1 MSRHSSR
8 WARVRSTDLRIL
20 FLEVASPCQVSP
32 SAMLWY
38 RSGLSAFCRA
48 MNLATVSSI
57 RPPLPHTDTVWTN
70 TANRGTGSRGH
81 GVSSTALC
89 HEDLHTTKQ
98 NTSRTNWKCVGA
110 NRDVGGR
117 GLTVRRVSWVRWGT
131 APQRVYSRQ
140 PGTSMEVCAALP
152 TSLSTP
158 TRYPPWTTR
167 LKTDHIDEWMKRV
180 EMASEFAASEVFP
193 SRRWTSGATSRVM
206 ALQSTTQ
213 LQDHDDAYGEAQA
226 LLSDWMSSKLRLE
239 LELDDEDD
247 PAGSTLQPTVMD
259 YSTFDVSLLPHSPKV
274 ESSPFFLMVIQTRTY
289 PELYSHLAEEEE
301 GEAVSSFL
309 QDLMDRELLDPGT
322 AEDLVLDL
330 DQGGRKTR
338 DPSVRENRARRDAE
352 RESQRRARE
361 ARRGAE
367 EEARRRERAAEA
379 RRREEAR
386 RQEAMVQKE
395 TVRLRRQME
404 EQRALEQLV
413 RQREREKLDRQK
425 TAVCPPRVG
434 PPVLIQDQ
442 HNPPSAE
449 QNQAR
454 IHMVNLQRHLSGWYS
469 VVLEQRLRL
478 GRAAALCDWRRSL
491 RAWRAWRAL
500 VRDQLATGGDRRRLL
515 RRCFND
521 WQLWCQTEKGQRE
534 LLAQRE
540 QTRSKMAAL
549 ISAASIGRPKGPEA
563 PARVTPMAP
572 AKRIGP
578 PGITEEGK
586 DGHPDGISTVRQNN
600 TDVLTPAPSSGCQG
614 DAPGILPVTRP
625 SQPWQVTRRH
635 ATISVGELRQVQQ
648 RGGGGEGGRGGGG
661 GGPDKGSR
669 FEHRHAAQQHTIA
682 RQKKLLREQQEQIL
696 QLQEE
701 RGLLETRGTAP
712 QPRPSKAGSP
722 SILTA
727 NNPEPPEQ
735 RDRGWTSGGR
745 TLARKAAN
753 QQQPCPDPVV
763 TAMEERARRR
773 LERKREVEELRRK
786 KEEEK
791 LAQIKA
797 AEEER
802 RREEEE
808 ARRGEAQRR
817 KEERMLQRE
826 REEEKRQRLRR
837 EQELQ
842 TTACHHHHR
851 SLLLRRGLA
860 PWQHL
865 LHLKRGNEQLAVNH
879 HRGRVLLTCLR
890 AWKHWA
896 RDSLSE
902 KRAAADQLNRHLL
915 LRQSLARWQRLV
927 EQRAVL
933 EERAQGFHRAR
944 VQRRVLHA
952 LLDHLTREKMLEWDR
967 LELAQQHSN
976 RRALWRCLL
985 VWRRYPSLQREEREK
1000 EARREQLRRRVAE
1013 VLPDFRNS
1021 PLGPS
1026 PF

>member
-1 MSRHSSR
+1 MTFQGNDH
-8 WARVRSTDLRIL
+8 L
-20 FLEVASPCQVSP
+20 FH
-32 SAMLWY
+32 W
-38 RSGLSAFCRA
+38 RR
-48 MNLATVSSI
+48 
-57 RPPLPHTDTVWTN
+57 R
-70 TANRGTGSRGH
+70 
-81 GVSSTALC
+81 
-89 HEDLHTTKQ
+89 TKLK
-98 NTSRTNWKCVGA
+98 T
-110 NRDVGGR
+110 
-117 GLTVRRVSWVRWGT
+117 
-131 APQRVYSRQ
+131 
-140 PGTSMEVCAALP
+140 PGQK
-152 TSLSTP
+152 
-158 TRYPPWTTR
+158 

-180 EMASEFAASEVFP
+180 EMASEFAGSEVFP

-239 LELDDEDD
+239 LELDNEDD

-259 YSTFDVSLLPHSPKV
+259 YSTFD
-274 ESSPFFLMVIQTRTY
+274 
-289 PELYSHLAEEEE
+289 ELYSHLAEEEE

-322 AEDLVLDL
+322 AEDLALDL

-338 DPSVRENRARRDAE
+338 DPSVTMEARHRQVRENRARRDAE

-454 IHMVNLQRHLSGWYS
+454 IHMVNLQCLQRHLSGWYS

-491 RAWRAWRAL
+491 RVWRAWRAL
-500 VRDQLATGGDRRRLL
+500 VWAARKHRERERTEEELRAEHRRDQLATGGDRRRLL

-578 PGITEEGK
+578 PGITEEGQ
-586 DGHPDGISTVRQNN
+586 DGHPDGISTVRQVMN
-600 TDVLTPAPSSGCQG
+600 G
-614 DAPGILPVTRP
+614 DAPGILPATRP

-635 ATISVGELRQVQQ
+635 ATISVGKLRQVQQ

-661 GGPDKGSR
+661 GGGDPDKGSR

-682 RQKKLLREQQEQIL
+682 RQKKLLREQREQIL

-701 RGLLETRGTAP
+701 RGLLETQGTAP

-722 SILTA
+722 STLTA

-735 RDRGWTSGGR
+735 RDRGWTGDRSGGR

-890 AWKHWA
+890 AWQHWA

-952 LLDHLTREKMLEWDR
+952 LLDHLTREKMLEWDQ

-985 VWRRYPSLQREEREK
+985 VWRRYPSLQREERKK